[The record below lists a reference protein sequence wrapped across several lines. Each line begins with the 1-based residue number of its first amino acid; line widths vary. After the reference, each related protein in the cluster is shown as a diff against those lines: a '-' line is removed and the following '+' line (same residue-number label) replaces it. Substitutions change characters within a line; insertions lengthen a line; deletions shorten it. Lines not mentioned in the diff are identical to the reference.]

1 MSFKCMVCL
10 ILNFVKIYFERN
22 YMKRYAINKLIE
34 WKNGSNRKPL
44 IIRGAR
50 QVGKTWLMKE
60 FGKTEYKKVIYINF
74 ELDKLMCDLFSLDFN
89 TKRIIEGL
97 ELTHSKINTTNTL
110 IILDEIQECPKA
122 LTTLKYF
129 YENAPGYNIVA
140 AGSLLG
146 VALHEHISFPVGKVD
161 FLDLYP
167 LSFMEF
173 LDAIGEGNFIELLKS
188 PKSLNIK
195 VFKEKYIEWLKKY
208 YYIGGMPEAVSTFV
222 ETNNFQKVRKVQE
235 NILDAYTK
243 DFSKHISSTGKL
255 KIDLLWESVPS
266 QLTQESKKFVYKK
279 IKSGARADEFEEA
292 LSWLINCGLIY
303 KINRITKPALPIK
316 AYEDTK
322 AFKLFILDVGLL
334 CALSKLP
341 ARILID
347 RNKIFTE
354 FNGALAEQYVLQQLK
369 TIEDIEIAYWIS
381 KSGNAEIDFV
391 IQADGYV
398 IPVEVKATTN
408 LQAKSLKVYRE
419 KFEPEISI
427 RTSLA
432 DFEINNGLYN
442 IPLYMA
448 GKLDE
453 ILKDGR

>member
-1 MSFKCMVCL
+1 
-10 ILNFVKIYFERN
+10 
-22 YMKRYAINKLIE
+22 MKRYTINKLIE
-34 WKNGSNRKPL
+34 WKNNPNKKPL

-60 FGKTEYKKVIYINF
+60 FGKTQYKKTIYINF
-74 ELDKLMCDLFSLDFN
+74 ELEDLMREHFSKDLN

-97 ELTHSKINTTNTL
+97 ELEHSKIDPKNTL

-122 LTTLKYF
+122 LTALKYF
-129 YENAPGYNIVA
+129 YENNPEYQIVA

-146 VALHEHISFPVGKVD
+146 VALHEQVSFPVGKVD
-161 FLDLYP
+161 FIDLYP
-167 LSFMEF
+167 LSFFEF
-173 LDAIGEGNFIELLKS
+173 LEANGEEKFVELLQNPNNENVKT
-188 PKSLNIK
+188 
-195 VFKEKYIEWLKKY
+195 FKPKYIEWLKKY
-208 YYIGGMPEAVSTFV
+208 YYIGGMPEVVNDFIS
-222 ETNNFQKVRKVQE
+222 NNDFQKVRKIQE
-235 NILDAYTK
+235 NILDAYTR
-243 DFSKHISSTGKL
+243 DFSKHISSIGKL
-255 KIDLLWESVPS
+255 KIDLLWESIPN

-292 LSWLINCGLIY
+292 LSWLINCGLVY
-303 KINRITKPALPIK
+303 KVNRISKPALPIR

-341 ARILID
+341 ARTLID
-347 RNKIFTE
+347 GDKIFTE

-369 TIEDIEIAYWIS
+369 TIEDMEVAYWIS
-381 KSGNAEIDFV
+381 KSGNAEIDFI
-391 IQADGYV
+391 IQTDGYV
-398 IPVEVKATTN
+398 IPVEVKANTN

-442 IPLYMA
+442 IPLFMA
-448 GKLDE
+448 GKIDE
-453 ILKDGR
+453 ILK

>member
-1 MSFKCMVCL
+1 
-10 ILNFVKIYFERN
+10 
-22 YMKRYAINKLIE
+22 MKRYAINKLIE
-34 WKNGSNRKPL
+34 WKNKTKHKPL

-60 FGKTEYKKVIYINF
+60 FGKTEYKKTIYINF
-74 ELDKLMCDLFSLDFN
+74 ELEKLMCDLFSLDFD
-89 TKRIIEGL
+89 TRRIIEGL
-97 ELTHSKINTTNTL
+97 ELAYSKIDAKNTL

-122 LTTLKYF
+122 LTALKYF
-129 YENAPGYNIVA
+129 YENSPEYNIVA

-146 VALHEHISFPVGKVD
+146 VAIHENISFPVGKVD

-167 LSFMEF
+167 LSFLEF
-173 LDAIGEGNFIELLKS
+173 LEAIGENNFVKLLKS
-188 PKSLNIK
+188 PTSPNLKI
-195 VFKEKYIEWLKKY
+195 FKEKYIDWLKKY
-208 YYIGGMPEAVSTFV
+208 YYIGGMPEVVSVFV
-222 ETNNFQKVRKVQE
+222 ETNDFKKARKIQE

-243 DFSKHISSTGKL
+243 DFSKHISLTGKL
-255 KIDLLWESVPS
+255 KIDLLWESIPN
-266 QLTQESKKFVYKK
+266 QITQESKKFVYKK

-292 LSWLINCGLIY
+292 LSWLVNCGLVY
-303 KINRITKPALPIK
+303 KINRITKPAMPLK

-334 CALSKLP
+334 SALSKLP
-341 ARILID
+341 ARTLIEGD
-347 RNKIFTE
+347 RIFTE

-369 TIEDIEIAYWIS
+369 TLDDMEIAYWIS
-381 KSGNAEIDFV
+381 KSGNAELDFI
-391 IQADGYV
+391 IQTDGYI
-398 IPVEVKATTN
+398 IPVEVKANTN

-432 DFEINNGLYN
+432 DYEINNGLYN
-442 IPLYMA
+442 IPLYMTD
-448 GKLDE
+448 KFDE

>member
-1 MSFKCMVCL
+1 
-10 ILNFVKIYFERN
+10 
-22 YMKRYAINKLIE
+22 MKRYAINKLIE
-34 WKNGSNRKPL
+34 WKNKTKHKPL

-60 FGKTEYKKVIYINF
+60 FGKTEYKKTIYINF
-74 ELDKLMCDLFSLDFN
+74 ELEKLMCDLFSLDFD
-89 TKRIIEGL
+89 TRRIIEGL
-97 ELTHSKINTTNTL
+97 ELAYSKIDAKNTL

-122 LTTLKYF
+122 LTALKYF
-129 YENAPGYNIVA
+129 YENSPEYNIVT

-146 VALHEHISFPVGKVD
+146 VAIHENISFPVGKVD

-167 LSFMEF
+167 LSFLEF
-173 LDAIGEGNFIELLKS
+173 LDAMGESNFIEALKVPMS
-188 PKSLNIK
+188 PNLKI
-195 VFKEKYIEWLKKY
+195 FKMRYIEWLKKY
-208 YYIGGMPEAVSTFV
+208 YYIGGMPEVVSTYI
-222 ETNNFQKVRKVQE
+222 ETNDFQKVRKVQE
-235 NILDAYTK
+235 NILDAYTR

-255 KIDLLWESVPS
+255 KIDLLWESIPN
-266 QLTQESKKFVYKK
+266 QITQESKKFVYKK
-279 IKSGARADEFEEA
+279 IKSGARTDEFEEA
-292 LSWLINCGLIY
+292 LSWLINCGLVY
-303 KINRITKPALPIK
+303 KINRITKPALPLK

-334 CALSKLP
+334 SALSKLP
-341 ARILID
+341 TRALIEG
-347 RNKIFTE
+347 NKVFTE

-369 TIEDIEIAYWIS
+369 ILEDIEIAYWIS
-381 KSGNAEIDFV
+381 KSGNAELDFI
-391 IQADGYV
+391 IQTDGYV
-398 IPVEVKATTN
+398 IPVEVKANTN

-442 IPLYMA
+442 VPLFMA
-448 GKLDE
+448 NKFDE

>member
-1 MSFKCMVCL
+1 MSYKIRIC
-10 ILNFVKIYFERN
+10 VKFN
-22 YMKRYAINKLIE
+22 YTMKRYAIKNLIN
-34 WKNGSNRKPL
+34 WKESQNRKPL

-60 FGKTEYKKVIYINF
+60 FGKTQYKKTIYINF
-74 ELDKLMCDLFSLDFN
+74 ENNDLMCELFSKDMN
-89 TKRIIEGL
+89 TNRILEGL
-97 ELTHSKINTTNTL
+97 ELEFSKINADNTL

-129 YENAPGYNIVA
+129 YENNPQYHIVA

-146 VALHEHISFPVGKVD
+146 VALHENISFPVGKVD

-167 LSFMEF
+167 LSFLEF
-173 LDAIGEGNFIELLKS
+173 LEAIGEGNFVKLLENPAS
-188 PKSLNIK
+188 DNIK
-195 VFKEKYIEWLKKY
+195 IFKPKYIEWLKKY
-208 YYIGGMPEAVSTFV
+208 YYIGGMPEVVNDFA
-222 ETNNFQKVRKVQE
+222 NNNDYKKARKIQE
-235 NILDAYTK
+235 SILRAYTN

-255 KIDLLWESVPS
+255 KIDLLWESIPN

-279 IKSGARADEFEEA
+279 IKQGARADEFEEA
-292 LSWLINCGLIY
+292 LSWLINCGLVY
-303 KINRITKPALPIK
+303 KINRITKPAMPIK

-341 ARILID
+341 ARTLIEGD
-347 RNKIFTE
+347 KIFTE

-369 TIEDIEIAYWIS
+369 TLEDMEVAYWIS

-391 IQADGYV
+391 IQTDGYV

-432 DFEINNGLYN
+432 DFEINSGLYN
-442 IPLYMA
+442 IPLFMA
-448 GKLDE
+448 GKFDE
-453 ILKDGR
+453 ILKEEY

>member
-1 MSFKCMVCL
+1 MSKN
-10 ILNFVKIYFERN
+10 ISIYAKYCN
-22 YMKRYAINKLIE
+22 IMKRYAINKLID
-34 WKNGSNRKPL
+34 WKESQNRKPL

-60 FGKTEYKKVIYINF
+60 FGKTQYKKTIYINF
-74 ELDKLMCDLFSLDFN
+74 ENNDLMREHFSKDLN

-97 ELTHSKINTTNTL
+97 ELEHSKIDSKNTL

-122 LTTLKYF
+122 LTALKYF
-129 YENAPGYNIVA
+129 YENNPEYHIVA

-146 VALHEHISFPVGKVD
+146 VALHEDVSFPVGKVD

-167 LSFMEF
+167 LSFLEF
-173 LDAIGEGNFIELLKS
+173 LDAMGEENFVELLNKPDS
-188 PKSLNIK
+188 DNIK
-195 VFKEKYIEWLKKY
+195 TFKPKYIEWLKKY
-208 YYIGGMPEAVSTFV
+208 YYIGGMPEVVNDFV
-222 ETNNFQKVRKVQE
+222 KNNDYKKARKIQE
-235 NILDAYTK
+235 NILSAYTS

-255 KIDLLWESVPS
+255 KIDLLWESIPN

-279 IKSGARADEFEEA
+279 IKQGARADEFEEA
-292 LSWLINCGLIY
+292 LSWLINCGLVY
-303 KINRITKPALPIK
+303 KINRITKPALPIR

-341 ARILID
+341 ARTLLD
-347 RNKIFTE
+347 GDKIFTE

-369 TIEDIEIAYWIS
+369 TLDDMEVAYWIS

-391 IQADGYV
+391 IQTDGYV

-432 DFEINNGLYN
+432 DFEINNGLFN
-442 IPLYMA
+442 IPLFMA
-448 GKLDE
+448 GKFDE

>member
-1 MSFKCMVCL
+1 MD
-10 ILNFVKIYFERN
+10 IERI
-22 YMKRYAINKLIE
+22 MRRYAVNKLIT
-34 WKNGSNRKPL
+34 WKESQNRKPL

-60 FGKTEYKKVIYINF
+60 FGKTQYKKTIYINF
-74 ELDKLMCDLFSLDFN
+74 EDNDLMREHFSKDLN
-89 TKRIIEGL
+89 TDRIIEGL
-97 ELTHSKINTTNTL
+97 ELEHSKIDADNTL

-122 LTTLKYF
+122 LTALKYF
-129 YENAPGYNIVA
+129 YENNPQYHIVA

-146 VALHEHISFPVGKVD
+146 VALHEDISFPVGKVD

-167 LSFMEF
+167 LSFLEF
-173 LDAIGEGNFIELLKS
+173 LEAIGEENFVKLLEN
-188 PKSLNIK
+188 PKSDNIK
-195 VFKEKYIEWLKKY
+195 TFKPKYIEWLKKY
-208 YYIGGMPEAVSTFV
+208 YYIGGMPEVVNDFV
-222 ETNNFQKVRKVQE
+222 KNNDYQKARKIQE
-235 NILDAYTK
+235 NILTAYTS

-255 KIDLLWESVPS
+255 KIDLLWESIPN

-279 IKSGARADEFEEA
+279 IKQGAKSHEFEEA
-292 LSWLINCGLIY
+292 LSWLINCGLVY
-303 KINRITKPALPIK
+303 KVNRITKPALPIR

-341 ARILID
+341 ARTLID
-347 RNKIFTE
+347 GDKIFSE

-369 TIEDIEIAYWIS
+369 TLEDMEVAYWIS

-391 IQADGYV
+391 IQTDGYV

-408 LQAKSLKVYRE
+408 LQAKSLKVYRG
-419 KFEPEISI
+419 KFEPKISI

-442 IPLYMA
+442 IPLFMA
-448 GKLDE
+448 GQFGE

>member
-1 MSFKCMVCL
+1 MSKGKL
-10 ILNFVKIYFERN
+10 IYAKLLST
-22 YMKRYAINKLIE
+22 MKRYAVNKLIN
-34 WKNGSNRKPL
+34 WKESPNRKPL

-60 FGKTEYKKVIYINF
+60 FGKTQYKKTIYINF
-74 ELDKLMCDLFSLDFN
+74 EDNDLMREHFSKDLN
-89 TKRIIEGL
+89 TDRIIEGL
-97 ELTHSKINTTNTL
+97 ELEHSKIDANNTL

-122 LTTLKYF
+122 LTALKYF
-129 YENAPGYNIVA
+129 YENNPQYHIVA

-146 VALHEHISFPVGKVD
+146 VALHENISFPVGKVD

-167 LSFMEF
+167 LSFLEF
-173 LDAIGEGNFIELLKS
+173 LEASREENFVKLLEN
-188 PKSLNIK
+188 PKSDNIK
-195 VFKEKYIEWLKKY
+195 TFKPKYVEWLKKY
-208 YYIGGMPEAVSTFV
+208 YYIGGMPEVV
-222 ETNNFQKVRKVQE
+222 NNFIKNNDYQKARKIQE
-235 NILDAYTK
+235 NILSAYAN

-255 KIDLLWESVPS
+255 KIDLLWESIPN

-279 IKSGARADEFEEA
+279 IKQGARADEFEEA
-292 LSWLINCGLIY
+292 LSWLINCGLVY
-303 KINRITKPALPIK
+303 KINRITKPALPIR

-341 ARILID
+341 ARTLID
-347 RNKIFTE
+347 GDKIFTE
-354 FNGALAEQYVLQQLK
+354 FNGALAEQYVMQQLK
-369 TIEDIEIAYWIS
+369 TLEDIEIAYWIS

-391 IQADGYV
+391 IQTDGYV
-398 IPVEVKATTN
+398 IPVEVKAKTN

-419 KFEPEISI
+419 KFKPEISI

-442 IPLYMA
+442 IPLFMA
-448 GKLDE
+448 GKFDE
-453 ILKDGR
+453 IMKDGK

>member
-1 MSFKCMVCL
+1 MSNNKIIYAKL
-10 ILNFVKIYFERN
+10 LNTMR
-22 YMKRYAINKLIE
+22 RYAINKLIA
-34 WKNGSNRKPL
+34 WKESKTRKPL

-60 FGKTEYKKVIYINF
+60 FGKSHYKKTIYINF
-74 ELDKLMCDLFSLDFN
+74 ENDDLMREHFSKDLN
-89 TKRIIEGL
+89 TNRIIEGL
-97 ELTHSKINTTNTL
+97 ELEYSKIDANNTL

-122 LTTLKYF
+122 LTALKYF
-129 YENAPGYNIVA
+129 YENNPQYHIVA

-146 VALHEHISFPVGKVD
+146 VALHENISFPVGKVD

-167 LSFMEF
+167 LSFLEF
-173 LDAIGEGNFIELLKS
+173 LEAIGEENFVNLLS
-188 PKSLNIK
+188 NHGADNIK
-195 VFKEKYIEWLKKY
+195 TFKPKYIEWLKKY
-208 YYIGGMPEAVSTFV
+208 YYIGGMPEAVNLFI
-222 ETNNFQKVRKVQE
+222 ETIDFKKVRKVQE
-235 NILDAYTK
+235 TILETYRN

-255 KIDLLWESVPS
+255 KIDLLWESIPN

-279 IKSGARADEFEEA
+279 IKQGARADEFEEA
-292 LSWLINCGLIY
+292 LSWLINCGLVY

-341 ARILID
+341 ARTLID
-347 RNKIFTE
+347 GDKIFTE

-369 TIEDIEIAYWIS
+369 TLEDMETAYWIS

-391 IQADGYV
+391 IQTDGYV
-398 IPVEVKATTN
+398 IPVEVKAATN

-419 KFEPEISI
+419 KFKPEISI

-432 DFEINNGLYN
+432 DFEVNNGLFN
-442 IPLYMA
+442 IPLFMA
-448 GKLDE
+448 GKIDE
-453 ILKDGR
+453 IIKR

>member
-1 MSFKCMVCL
+1 
-10 ILNFVKIYFERN
+10 
-22 YMKRYAINKLIE
+22 MKRYTINKLIE
-34 WKNGSNRKPL
+34 WKNNPDKKPL

-60 FGKTEYKKVIYINF
+60 FGKTQYKKTIYINF
-74 ELDKLMCDLFSLDFN
+74 ELENLMREHFSKDLN

-97 ELTHSKINTTNTL
+97 ELEHSKIDPNNTL

-122 LTTLKYF
+122 LTALKYF
-129 YENAPGYNIVA
+129 YENNPEYQIVA

-146 VALHEHISFPVGKVD
+146 VALHEQVSFPVGKVD
-161 FLDLYP
+161 FIDLYP
-167 LSFMEF
+167 LSFFEF
-173 LDAIGEGNFIELLKS
+173 LEANGEEKFVKLLQN
-188 PKSLNIK
+188 PNNENIK
-195 VFKEKYIEWLKKY
+195 TFKPKYIEWLKKY
-208 YYIGGMPEAVSTFV
+208 YYIGGMPEVV
-222 ETNNFQKVRKVQE
+222 NNFINTNDFQKARKIQE
-235 NILDAYTK
+235 NILDAYTR

-255 KIDLLWESVPS
+255 KIDLLWESIPN

-279 IKSGARADEFEEA
+279 IKLGARADEFEEA
-292 LSWLINCGLIY
+292 LSWLINCGLVY
-303 KINRITKPALPIK
+303 KVNRISKPALPIK

-341 ARILID
+341 ARTLID
-347 RNKIFTE
+347 GDKIFTE

-369 TIEDIEIAYWIS
+369 TLEDMEIAYWIS
-381 KSGNAEIDFV
+381 KSGNAEIDFI
-391 IQADGYV
+391 IQTDGYV
-398 IPVEVKATTN
+398 IPVEVKANTN

-442 IPLYMA
+442 IPLFMA
-448 GKLDE
+448 GKIDE
-453 ILKDGR
+453 ILKEQR

>member
-1 MSFKCMVCL
+1 MSKN
-10 ILNFVKIYFERN
+10 ISIYAKYCN
-22 YMKRYAINKLIE
+22 IMKRYAINKLID
-34 WKNGSNRKPL
+34 WKESQNRKPL

-60 FGKTEYKKVIYINF
+60 FGKTQYKKTIYINF
-74 ELDKLMCDLFSLDFN
+74 EDNDLMREHFSKDLN

-97 ELTHSKINTTNTL
+97 ELEHSKIDADNTL

-129 YENAPGYNIVA
+129 YENNPEYHIVT

-146 VALHEHISFPVGKVD
+146 VALHEDVSFPVGKVD

-167 LSFMEF
+167 LSFLEF
-173 LDAIGEGNFIELLKS
+173 LDAMGEENFVELLNKPDS
-188 PKSLNIK
+188 DNITT
-195 VFKEKYIEWLKKY
+195 FKPKYIEWLKKY
-208 YYIGGMPEAVSTFV
+208 YYIGGMPEVVNDFIK
-222 ETNNFQKVRKVQE
+222 NNDFQKARKIQE
-235 NILDAYTK
+235 NILSAYTS

-255 KIDLLWESVPS
+255 KIDLLWESIPN

-279 IKSGARADEFEEA
+279 IKQGARADEFEEA
-292 LSWLINCGLIY
+292 LSWLINCGLVY
-303 KINRITKPALPIK
+303 KINRITKPALPIR

-322 AFKLFILDVGLL
+322 SFKLFILDVGLL

-341 ARILID
+341 ARTLID
-347 RNKIFTE
+347 GDKIFTE

-369 TIEDIEIAYWIS
+369 TLDDMEVAYWIS

-391 IQADGYV
+391 IQTDGYV

-432 DFEINNGLYN
+432 NFEINNGLYN
-442 IPLYMA
+442 IPLFMA
-448 GKLDE
+448 GKFDE

>member
-1 MSFKCMVCL
+1 MNTNIL
-10 ILNFVKIYFERN
+10 IYVKYYNIV
-22 YMKRYAINKLIE
+22 KRYAIKKLIE
-34 WKNGSNRKPL
+34 WKESQNRKPL

-60 FGKTEYKKVIYINF
+60 FGKTQYKKTIYINF
-74 ELDKLMCDLFSLDFN
+74 EDNDLMREHFSKDLN

-97 ELTHSKINTTNTL
+97 ELEHSKIDSKNTL

-122 LTTLKYF
+122 LTALKYF
-129 YENAPGYNIVA
+129 YENNPEYHIIT

-146 VALHEHISFPVGKVD
+146 VALHKDISFPVGKVD

-167 LSFMEF
+167 LSFLEF
-173 LDAIGEGNFIELLKS
+173 LDAIGEENFIELLNKPNS
-188 PKSLNIK
+188 DNIK
-195 VFKEKYIEWLKKY
+195 TFKPKYIEWLKKY
-208 YYIGGMPEAVSTFV
+208 YYIGGMPEVV
-222 ETNNFQKVRKVQE
+222 NNFVKNNDYKKARKIQE
-235 NILDAYTK
+235 NILSAYTN

-255 KIDLLWESVPS
+255 KIDLLWESIPN

-279 IKSGARADEFEEA
+279 IKQGARADEFEEA
-292 LSWLINCGLIY
+292 LSWLINCGLVY
-303 KINRITKPALPIK
+303 KINRITKPALPIR
-316 AYEDTK
+316 AYEDRK

-334 CALSKLP
+334 SALSKLP
-341 ARILID
+341 ARTLID
-347 RNKIFTE
+347 GDKIFTE
-354 FNGALAEQYVLQQLK
+354 FNGTLAEQYVLQQLK
-369 TIEDIEIAYWIS
+369 TLDDMEVAYWIS

-391 IQADGYV
+391 IQTDGYV

-442 IPLYMA
+442 IPLFMA
-448 GKLDE
+448 GKFDE
-453 ILKDGR
+453 IINPNKL

>member
-1 MSFKCMVCL
+1 
-10 ILNFVKIYFERN
+10 
-22 YMKRYAINKLIE
+22 MKRYAINKLIE
-34 WKNGSNRKPL
+34 WKNSSKRKPL

-74 ELDKLMCDLFSLDFN
+74 ELEKLMCDLFSIDFD

-97 ELTHSKINTTNTL
+97 ELTHSKIDAQNTL

-122 LTTLKYF
+122 LTALKYF
-129 YENAPGYNIVA
+129 YENTPEYNIIA

-146 VALHEHISFPVGKVD
+146 VAIHKNISFPVGKVD

-173 LDAIGEGNFIELLKS
+173 LDAIGESNFIELLKS
-188 PKSLNIK
+188 PKSPNIK

-208 YYIGGMPEAVSTFV
+208 YYIGGMPEVVSTFI
-222 ETNNFQKVRKVQE
+222 ETNDFQKIRKVQE
-235 NILDAYTK
+235 NILDAYTR

-255 KIDLLWESVPS
+255 KIDLLWESIPS

-292 LSWLINCGLIY
+292 LSWLINCGLVY
-303 KINRITKPALPIK
+303 KINRITKPALPLK

-334 CALSKLP
+334 SALSKLP
-341 ARILID
+341 ARTLIEGD
-347 RNKIFTE
+347 KIFTE

-369 TIEDIEIAYWIS
+369 TIEDMEIAYWIS
-381 KSGNAEIDFV
+381 KSGNAEIDFI
-391 IQADGYV
+391 IQTDGYV
-398 IPVEVKATTN
+398 IPVEVKANTN

-419 KFEPEISI
+419 KFKPEISI

-448 GKLDE
+448 SKFDE

>member
-1 MSFKCMVCL
+1 
-10 ILNFVKIYFERN
+10 
-22 YMKRYAINKLIE
+22 MKRYAINKLIE
-34 WKNGSNRKPL
+34 WKNSSKRKPL

-74 ELDKLMCDLFSLDFN
+74 ELDKLMCDLFSIDFD

-97 ELTHSKINTTNTL
+97 ELTHSKIDAQNTL

-122 LTTLKYF
+122 LTALKYF
-129 YENAPGYNIVA
+129 YENTPEYNIIA

-146 VALHEHISFPVGKVD
+146 VAIHKNISFPVGKVD

-173 LDAIGEGNFIELLKS
+173 LDAIGESNFIELLKS
-188 PKSLNIK
+188 PKSPNIK

-208 YYIGGMPEAVSTFV
+208 YYIGGMPEVVSTFI
-222 ETNNFQKVRKVQE
+222 ETNDFQKIRKVQE
-235 NILDAYTK
+235 NILDAYTR

-255 KIDLLWESVPS
+255 KIDLLWESIPS

-292 LSWLINCGLIY
+292 LSWLINCGLVY
-303 KINRITKPALPIK
+303 KINRITKPALPLK

-334 CALSKLP
+334 SALSKLP
-341 ARILID
+341 ARTLIEGD
-347 RNKIFTE
+347 KISTE

-369 TIEDIEIAYWIS
+369 TIEDMEIAYWIS
-381 KSGNAEIDFV
+381 KSGNAEIDFI
-391 IQADGYV
+391 IQTDGYV
-398 IPVEVKATTN
+398 IPVEVKANTN

-419 KFEPEISI
+419 KFKPEISI

-448 GKLDE
+448 SKFDE

>member
-1 MSFKCMVCL
+1 MSKN
-10 ILNFVKIYFERN
+10 ISIYAKYCN
-22 YMKRYAINKLIE
+22 IMKRYAINKLID
-34 WKNGSNRKPL
+34 WKESQNRKPL

-60 FGKTEYKKVIYINF
+60 FGKTQYKKTIYINF
-74 ELDKLMCDLFSLDFN
+74 EDNDLMREHFSKDLN

-97 ELTHSKINTTNTL
+97 ELEHSKIDSKNTL

-122 LTTLKYF
+122 LTALKYF
-129 YENAPGYNIVA
+129 YENNPEYHIVA

-146 VALHEHISFPVGKVD
+146 VALHEDVSFPVGKVD

-167 LSFMEF
+167 LSFLEF
-173 LDAIGEGNFIELLKS
+173 LDAMGEENFVELLNKPDS
-188 PKSLNIK
+188 DNIK
-195 VFKEKYIEWLKKY
+195 TFKPKYIEWLKKY
-208 YYIGGMPEAVSTFV
+208 YYIGGMPEVVNDFV
-222 ETNNFQKVRKVQE
+222 KNNDYKKARKIQE
-235 NILDAYTK
+235 NILSAYTS

-255 KIDLLWESVPS
+255 KIDLLWESIPN

-279 IKSGARADEFEEA
+279 IKQGARADEFEEA
-292 LSWLINCGLIY
+292 LSWLINCGLVY
-303 KINRITKPALPIK
+303 KINRITKPALPIR

-341 ARILID
+341 ARTLLD
-347 RNKIFTE
+347 GDKIFTE

-369 TIEDIEIAYWIS
+369 TLDDMEVAYWIS

-391 IQADGYV
+391 IQTDGYV

-432 DFEINNGLYN
+432 DFEINNGLFN
-442 IPLYMA
+442 IPLFMA
-448 GKLDE
+448 GKFDE
-453 ILKDGR
+453 ILKDI

>member
-1 MSFKCMVCL
+1 
-10 ILNFVKIYFERN
+10 
-22 YMKRYAINKLIE
+22 MKRYTINKLIE
-34 WKNGSNRKPL
+34 WKNNPDKKPL

-60 FGKTEYKKVIYINF
+60 FGKTQYKKTIYINF
-74 ELDKLMCDLFSLDFN
+74 ELEDLMREHFSKDLN

-97 ELTHSKINTTNTL
+97 ELEHSKIDPKNTL

-122 LTTLKYF
+122 LTALKYF
-129 YENAPGYNIVA
+129 YENSPEYQIVA

-146 VALHEHISFPVGKVD
+146 VAIHEQVSFPVGKVD
-161 FLDLYP
+161 FIDLYP
-167 LSFMEF
+167 LSFFEF
-173 LDAIGEGNFIELLKS
+173 LEANGEEKFVELLQNPNNENVKTFK
-188 PKSLNIK
+188 PKY
-195 VFKEKYIEWLKKY
+195 VEWLKKY
-208 YYIGGMPEAVSTFV
+208 YYIGGMPEVVNNFIK
-222 ETNNFQKVRKVQE
+222 TNDFQKVRKIQE
-235 NILDAYTK
+235 NILDTYTR

-255 KIDLLWESVPS
+255 KIDLLWESIPN

-279 IKSGARADEFEEA
+279 IKQGARADEFEEA
-292 LSWLINCGLIY
+292 LSWLINCRLVY
-303 KINRITKPALPIK
+303 KVNRISKPALPIR

-341 ARILID
+341 ARTLID
-347 RNKIFTE
+347 GDKIFTE

-369 TIEDIEIAYWIS
+369 TIEDMEVAYWIS
-381 KSGNAEIDFV
+381 KSGNAEIDFI
-391 IQADGYV
+391 IQTDGYV
-398 IPVEVKATTN
+398 IPVEVKANTN

-442 IPLYMA
+442 IPLFMA
-448 GKLDE
+448 GKIDE

>member
-1 MSFKCMVCL
+1 MSKN
-10 ILNFVKIYFERN
+10 ISIYAKYCN
-22 YMKRYAINKLIE
+22 IMKRYAINKLID
-34 WKNGSNRKPL
+34 WKESQNRKPL

-60 FGKTEYKKVIYINF
+60 FGKTQYKKTIYINF
-74 ELDKLMCDLFSLDFN
+74 EDNDLMREHFSKDLN

-97 ELTHSKINTTNTL
+97 ELEHSKIDSKNTL

-122 LTTLKYF
+122 LTALKYF
-129 YENAPGYNIVA
+129 YENNPEYHIVA

-146 VALHEHISFPVGKVD
+146 VALHEDVSFPVGKVD

-167 LSFMEF
+167 LSFLEF
-173 LDAIGEGNFIELLKS
+173 LDAMGEENFVELLNKPDS
-188 PKSLNIK
+188 DNIK
-195 VFKEKYIEWLKKY
+195 TFKPKYIEWLKKY
-208 YYIGGMPEAVSTFV
+208 YYIGGMPEVVNDFV
-222 ETNNFQKVRKVQE
+222 KNNDYKKARKIQE
-235 NILDAYTK
+235 NILSAYTS

-255 KIDLLWESVPS
+255 KIDLLWESIPN
-266 QLTQESKKFVYKK
+266 QLTQESKKFVY
-279 IKSGARADEFEEA
+279 EFEEA
-292 LSWLINCGLIY
+292 LSWLINCGLVY

-341 ARILID
+341 ARTLID
-347 RNKIFTE
+347 GDKIFTE

-369 TIEDIEIAYWIS
+369 TLEDMEVAYWIS

-391 IQADGYV
+391 IQTDGYV

-442 IPLYMA
+442 IPLFMA
-448 GKLDE
+448 GKFDE
-453 ILKDGR
+453 ILKDI